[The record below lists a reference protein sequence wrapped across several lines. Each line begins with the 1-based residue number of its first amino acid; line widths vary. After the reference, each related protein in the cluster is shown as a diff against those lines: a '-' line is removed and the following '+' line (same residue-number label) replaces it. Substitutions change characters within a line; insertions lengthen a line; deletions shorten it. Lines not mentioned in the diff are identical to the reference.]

1 MDSYEKMQKLNETE
15 KFKFKLYR
23 TIECLR
29 KYKPFHIT
37 QKTLKP
43 ILNITFFKTLIALEN
58 LERGNAEINYANMPT
73 VINPLNASVALI

>member
-37 QKTLKP
+37 RKTLKT
-43 ILNITFFKTLIALEN
+43 IQYITFFKTLIALEN
-58 LERGNAEINYANMPT
+58 LERGNAEINYVKYANC
-73 VINPLNASVALI
+73 N